1 MGKKLPVV
9 TLVWQRQY
17 SERTHRWKVILPPR
31 KLRWVDVLGL
41 PSTHEQIQPKP
52 WEICANLVLSR
63 QKQSEFYSSSIRDNP
78 QHLNLPT
85 WVKPSELRKKPG
97 TCVPSTDPQPS
108 DPWRRVPSESAR
120 SDPAGL
126 PYRNLKHLTSR
137 VVTINLLPHLPLNR
151 ALLRSYAHPWRF
163 PL

>member
-63 QKQSEFYSSSIRDNP
+63 QKQSEFYSRQSTALKPPDMGETVRIKKETRHLRSVYWSSAIWS
-78 QHLNLPT
+78 LA
-85 WVKPSELRKKPG
+85 E
-97 TCVPSTDPQPS
+97 STIGIGAIWS
-108 DPWRRVPSESAR
+108 S
-120 SDPAGL
+120 PAGL